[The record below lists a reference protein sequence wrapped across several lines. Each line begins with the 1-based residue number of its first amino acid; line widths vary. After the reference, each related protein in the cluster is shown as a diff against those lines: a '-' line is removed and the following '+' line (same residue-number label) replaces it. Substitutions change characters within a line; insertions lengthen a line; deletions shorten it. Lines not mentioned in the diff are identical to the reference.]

1 MAAENC
7 AKDTVKVDSTMESV
21 KLDSVVTRVID
32 SFQKRALVGLEKYG
46 HDLDRKDL
54 SFLDWVQHAQEE
66 LMDAVLYLEK
76 MKDTAPA
83 GLTLP
88 VKSDVKSEPLKS
100 KAKAVKPK
108 KSKEDPLVAEADK
121 TEMVETKKS
130 PKAAKAAKKSE
141 VEVK

>member
-1 MAAENC
+1 MADVSAEL
-7 AKDTVKVDSTMESV
+7 KVESAT
-21 KLDSVVTRVID
+21 KLDSVVSRVID

-88 VKSDVKSEPLKS
+88 VSVKNDV
-100 KAKAVKPK
+100 KAVKAAK
-108 KSKEDPLVAEADK
+108 
-121 TEMVETKKS
+121 TKKS
-130 PKAAKAAKKSE
+130 PKDLVDDSPKYEAEKAEKAESKKAPKATKAAKKSDA